1 MNMRM
6 TKGINLPAALLFS
19 LLVPFLT
26 ASLAAAEV
34 DETPLEKE
42 MATISTAYKQLGRQA
57 RREAYDFARLTPLF
71 TKAKAAVEKSVSLVP
86 AKIEKMTGAEKEK
99 ALEGYKKGMAALL
112 GEIDAVLTSCK
123 AKDGTKL
130 KAAYE
135 KLKEMKKTGHEEHI
149 DDE

>member
-6 TKGINLPAALLFS
+6 TKGINVPAALLFS

-26 ASLAAAEV
+26 ASLAAAED

-57 RREAYDFARLTPLF
+57 RREVYDFARLTPLF
-71 TKAKAAVEKSVSLVP
+71 TKAKVAVEKSVSLVP

-130 KAAYE
+130 KAAYD